1 MEFAADGARWPEPR
15 GDAAGAPPLERGDA
29 PSPRLDSSRAL
40 RLLRELGSNVTEDL
54 AVLMPNLLS
63 FLKHGDSAVVNQSIA
78 SGTNL
83 FAAVLEEMALQ
94 INKCGKV
101 DAWLEEIW
109 SWLNQFKDAIH
120 NLIHEPVPVTTK
132 LFALKFIEIWIL
144 CFIPQSRSDRMQPIE
159 GRNRRLFDCSRLS
172 QFHPSLNPAVLE
184 ADANRALILLVDI
197 LQSACAHQGS
207 FLVGTINSLA
217 AIAKNRPVYYERILP
232 VLLGFDPNLEVAKGA
247 HSASLRYSLKT
258 AFLGFLRSPCQAMIE
273 SKDTLVRQLR
283 ILSPGEATEQI
294 IRQVEKMNRNI
305 ERASRA
311 SKDDPSTLD
320 MPYGDVNR
328 KYPAARSSDA
338 FATADGIAKRA
349 RFDTSALNPPF
360 QGASDYSNIQV
371 DNEANAAHSS
381 DPAPMNSD
389 VSPVEKM
396 IEMIGAL
403 LAEGE
408 RGAESLGILI
418 STVEADVM
426 ADIVIETMKHLPET
440 SILLA
445 TSNGQQQKNQSSSSP
460 LTENL
465 PSNSHSL
472 SYSTQLALPA
482 DGVSMSM
489 SDVPAMSGAH
499 DSKRDPRRDPR
510 RLDPRRTVAPAPAA
524 TTSIHV
530 KGETTGVHQ
539 TNNLSNVPYSVS
551 GKAEN
556 SSDYSGDLSRIE
568 DEQQTFCLP
577 NQTFPKENCENLDD
591 ALELERKFEVQAV
604 ADVGFRSEVGKEM
617 ANPLSPEVTSNNE
630 SDSVELEIDPFS
642 PVPKA
647 STPEDTTNHDLPVL
661 PTHLELSDD
670 EKILLHKLA
679 IRRIIDDY
687 KKNSLNARFSL
698 LAHLIA
704 QSAADDNIMDL
715 IQRHIIFHY
724 HDQGH
729 ELAMHVLYQLH
740 SVNVADSPESTT
752 PTSKHYENFF
762 ISLARSLIHSLPAS
776 DKSFSKFLCD
786 APYLPESMLKLL
798 ENICVSQ
805 GNSQQAKDGDGDR
818 VTQGLGTLW
827 SLILARPPLRQSCL
841 DIALKCAIHS
851 QDEVRGKA
859 VRLVTKKLYG
869 LTYASERVEQF
880 ATESLLAIA
889 NKHGVE
895 TDINFTSSK
904 ESIPEFEAGSQGTSV
919 SESHTSDGEPSESAC
934 DKTDLVSPKQSAVSV
949 SEAKRHTS
957 LFFALCMKRP
967 ILLQHLF
974 NAYGRSPKVVKQC
987 IHWHIPNLVR
997 NLGSSCSEM
1006 LAIIHNPPEGSE
1018 ELVTLILQT
1027 LTEDSTPSVE
1037 LVLAVKHLYETKL
1050 KDASILIPLL
1060 SSFPKEEVLP
1070 IFPRLVDLPP
1080 DRFQDALARILQ
1092 GSAHTGPALTPA
1104 EVLIA
1109 IHDINPEKDKVALKK
1124 VIDAC
1129 TACFEQRTVFTQQ
1142 VLEKSLNKLV
1152 DNVPIPL
1159 LFMRTVI
1166 QALDAFPA
1174 LVDFVMEILSRLVNK
1189 QIWKMPKLWVGFLKL
1204 AYQTQPRSFDV
1215 ILQLPPPQLEIALNK
1230 YPNLRSPLCSFVNQ
1244 RNMHNILPRQILK
1257 VLGFINEP
1265 QQAPI
1270 PFVPAA
1276 LQTADA
1282 ASSLPGATLM

>member
-1 MEFAADGARWPEPR
+1 MVFEAEGARWPEPR
-15 GDAAGAPPLERGDA
+15 GDAAGPPLAERGDA
-29 PSPRLDSSRAL
+29 PSPRFDSSRAL

-54 AVLMPNLLS
+54 VVLMPNLLS
-63 FLKHGDSAVVNQSIA
+63 FLKHDDPAVVKQSIA

-83 FAAVLEEMALQ
+83 FAAVLEEMTLQ

-101 DAWLEEIW
+101 EAWLEEMW
-109 SWLNQFKDAIH
+109 AWMNQFKDAVH
-120 NLIHEPVPVTTK
+120 KLIHEQSGPVVTK
-132 LFALKFIEIWIL
+132 LFAIKFIETWIL
-144 CFIPQSRSDRMQPIE
+144 CFTPQGKGDRTQPIE
-159 GRNRRLFDCSRLS
+159 GRNRRFDSSRLS
-172 QFHPSLNPAVLE
+172 QFHPSLNAAVLE

-207 FLVGTINSLA
+207 FLIVTINSLA

-232 VLLGFDPNLEVAKGA
+232 VLLGFDPSLEATKGA
-247 HSASLRYSLKT
+247 HFASLRYSLKT
-258 AFLGFLRSPCQAMIE
+258 AFSGFLRSPCQAMIE
-273 SKDTLVRQLR
+273 SKETLVRQLR
-283 ILSPGEATEQI
+283 VLSPGDATEQI
-294 IRQVEKMNRNI
+294 IRQVEKIARNI

-311 SKDDPSTLD
+311 SKDEPSTWD
-320 MPYGDVNR
+320 MPYGDINQ
-328 KYPAARSSDA
+328 KNPAARSSDA
-338 FATADGIAKRA
+338 FATADDVAKRA
-349 RFDTSALNPPF
+349 RFDTSVPLNPPF
-360 QGASDYSNIQV
+360 QGTSDYSNMQV
-371 DNEANAAHSS
+371 DNEANVGHSS
-381 DPAPMNSD
+381 DPALLNSD

-408 RGAESLGILI
+408 RGAESLDILI

-440 SILLA
+440 SFLLA
-445 TSNGQQQKNQSSSSP
+445 TSNSDQQPKFQSSSCP
-460 LTENL
+460 PTENL
-465 PSNSHSL
+465 PANSHSL
-472 SYSTQLALPA
+472 PFTPQLAFPV
-482 DGVSMSM
+482 DGVSMST
-489 SDVPAMSGAH
+489 SDALVMPGVH
-499 DSKRDPRRDPR
+499 DSKRDPRRDLR
-510 RLDPRRTVAPAPAA
+510 RLDPRRTVAPVA
-524 TTSIHV
+524 TSSIHAKV
-530 KGETTGVHQ
+530 ETTDAHPM
-539 TNNLSNVPYSVS
+539 NNLSNIPYPVS
-551 GKAEN
+551 GKVEN
-556 SSDYSGDLSRIE
+556 FSDYSGDLPKNK
-568 DEQQTFCLP
+568 DEQHTSSQP
-577 NQTFPKENCENLDD
+577 NQALPKEKCEILDD
-591 ALELERKFEVQAV
+591 ASEPELKSEVQSALN
-604 ADVGFRSEVGKEM
+604 VGFHSSDVDKEM

-630 SDSVELEIDPFS
+630 SDSVELEVDPFS
-642 PVPKA
+642 PVSKA

-661 PTHLELSDD
+661 PSHLELSNDD
-670 EKILLHKLA
+670 KILLHKLA
-679 IRRIIDDY
+679 IRRIIDGY
-687 KKNSLNARFSL
+687 KKNSLSTRFSL

-704 QSAADDNIMDL
+704 QSSADDNIMDM
-715 IQRHIIFHY
+715 IQKHIIFHY

-740 SVNVADSPESTT
+740 SSNIADTPESS

-798 ENICVSQ
+798 EGICVSQ
-805 GNSQQAKDGDGDR
+805 GNSQETKDSDGDR
-818 VTQGLGTLW
+818 VTQGLGTIW
-827 SLILARPPLRQSCL
+827 SLILARPPLREVTL

-859 VRLVTKKLYG
+859 VRLITKKLHG
-869 LTYASERVEQF
+869 LTYASNRVEQF
-880 ATESLLAIA
+880 ATDSLLAVA

-895 TDINFTSSK
+895 TDINFTSKKST
-904 ESIPEFEAGSQGTSV
+904 PEFEAGSQETSV
-919 SESHTSDGEPSESAC
+919 SGSHISDAEPSESRCNKA
-934 DKTDLVSPKQSAVSV
+934 DLVSPKQSAVSV
-949 SEAKRHTS
+949 SEAKRHIS
-957 LFFALCMKRP
+957 LFFALCTKRP
-967 ILLQHLF
+967 TLLQHLF
-974 NAYGRSPKVVKQC
+974 NVYGRSPKVVKQC

-1006 LAIIHNPPEGSE
+1006 LVLIHNPPEGSE
-1018 ELVTLILQT
+1018 GLVTLILQT
-1027 LTEDSTPSVE
+1027 LTEDSTPSAE
-1037 LVLAVKHLYETKL
+1037 LVAAVKHLYETKL

-1070 IFPRLVDLPP
+1070 IFPRLVDLPS

-1124 VIDAC
+1124 VTDAC

-1152 DNVPIPL
+1152 DKVPIPL

-1174 LVDFVMEILSRLVNK
+1174 LVDFVMGILSRLVNK

-1230 YPNLRSPLCSFVNQ
+1230 YPNLRTPLCSFVNQ
-1244 RNMHNILPRQILK
+1244 RNMHSILPRQSFK

-1270 PFVPAA
+1270 PFVPAS

-1282 ASSLPGATLM
+1282 TSSLPGATLM

>member
-1 MEFAADGARWPEPR
+1 MEFEADGARWPEPR

-29 PSPRLDSSRAL
+29 PSPRFDSSRAL

-54 AVLMPNLLS
+54 VVLMPNLLS
-63 FLKHGDSAVVNQSIA
+63 FLKHDDPAVVNQSIA

-83 FAAVLEEMALQ
+83 FAAVLEEMTLQ
-94 INKCGKV
+94 INKCGRV
-101 DAWLEEIW
+101 DAWLEEMW
-109 SWLNQFKDAIH
+109 AWTKQFKDAVH
-120 NLIHEPVPVTTK
+120 NLIHESVPVATK
-132 LFALKFIEIWIL
+132 LFAVKFIETWIL
-144 CFIPQSRSDRMQPIE
+144 CFAPQSKSDRMQPTE
-159 GRNRRLFDCSRLS
+159 GRNRRLFDSSRLS

-232 VLLGFDPNLEVAKGA
+232 VLLGFDPSLEVAKGV
-247 HSASLRYSLKT
+247 HPASLRYSLKT

-283 ILSPGEATEQI
+283 VLSPGEATEQI
-294 IRQVEKMNRNI
+294 IRQVEKMTRNI

-311 SKDDPSTLD
+311 SKDEPSMLD
-320 MPYGDVNR
+320 MPYGDVSR

-349 RFDTSALNPPF
+349 RFDTSAALNPPF
-360 QGASDYSNIQV
+360 QGASDYSNMQV
-371 DNEANAAHSS
+371 DNEANVDHSS
-381 DPAPMNSD
+381 DPAFLNCDM
-389 VSPVEKM
+389 SPVEKM

-445 TSNGQQQKNQSSSSP
+445 TSNNGQQKKIQSSSSP

-465 PSNSHSL
+465 PANSHSMP
-472 SYSTQLALPA
+472 YSTQFALPA

-489 SDVPAMSGAH
+489 SDVPVVSGVH

-510 RLDPRRTVAPAPAA
+510 RLDPRRTVAPAA
-524 TTSIHV
+524 TSSIHV

-539 TNNLSNVPYSVS
+539 TNNLSNVPYPVS
-551 GKAEN
+551 GKVEN
-556 SSDYSGDLSRIE
+556 SLDYSGDLSKNE
-568 DEQQTFCLP
+568 DVQQTSCQP
-577 NQTFPKENCENLDD
+577 NQSLPKENSEILDD
-591 ALELERKFEVQAV
+591 ALELEPKFEVQAL
-604 ADVGFRSEVGKEM
+604 ADVGFHSSDVDKEM
-617 ANPLSPEVTSNNE
+617 VNPLSPEATLNNE
-630 SDSVELEIDPFS
+630 LDSVELEVDPFS
-642 PVPKA
+642 PVLKA

-661 PTHLELSDD
+661 PSHLELSDD

-687 KKNSLNARFSL
+687 KKNSVNTRFSL

-704 QSAADDNIMDL
+704 Q
-715 IQRHIIFHY
+715 RHIIYHY

-740 SVNVADSPESTT
+740 SVSVADSPESTA
-752 PTSKHYENFF
+752 PASKNYENFF

-798 ENICVSQ
+798 EDICVSQ
-805 GNSQQAKDGDGDR
+805 GNSQQTKDSDGDR
-818 VTQGLGTLW
+818 VTQGIGTVW
-827 SLILARPPLRQSCL
+827 SLILARPPLRQDCL

-859 VRLVTKKLYG
+859 VRLVTKKLYE

-880 ATESLLAIA
+880 AIDSLLAIA

-895 TDINFTSSK
+895 TDINFTSLK
-904 ESIPEFEAGSQGTSV
+904 ESSPEFEAGSQETSV
-919 SESHTSDGEPSESAC
+919 SGSHISDAEPSESTC
-934 DKTDLVSPKQSAVSV
+934 NKTDLVSPKQSAVSV

-957 LFFALCMKRP
+957 LFFALCTKVVKPFSFFQRP

-974 NAYGRSPKVVKQC
+974 NVYGRSPKVVKQVLLSTSKVLNFDYWITTTVCSLRRKIMQC
-987 IHWHIPNLVR
+987 IHWHIPN
-997 NLGSSCSEM
+997 
-1006 LAIIHNPPEGSE
+1006 
-1018 ELVTLILQT
+1018 LILQT
-1027 LTEDSTPSVE
+1027 LTEDSTPSAE
-1037 LVLAVKHLYETKL
+1037 LVAAVKHLYETKL

-1109 IHDINPEKDKVALKK
+1109 IHDINPEKDRVALKK
-1124 VIDAC
+1124 VTDAC
-1129 TACFEQRTVFTQQ
+1129 TACFEQRT
-1142 VLEKSLNKLV
+1142 V

-1230 YPNLRSPLCSFVNQ
+1230 YPNLRTPLCSFVNQ
-1244 RNMHNILPRQILK
+1244 RNMHSILPRQILK

-1265 QQAPI
+1265 HQAPI

-1276 LQTADA
+1276 MQTADA
-1282 ASSLPGATLM
+1282 TSSLPGATLM

>member
-1 MEFAADGARWPEPR
+1 MEFEADGARWPEPR
-15 GDAAGAPPLERGDA
+15 GDAAGAPLLERRDG
-29 PSPRLDSSRAL
+29 PPPRFDSSRAL

-54 AVLMPNLLS
+54 VVLMPNLLS
-63 FLKHGDSAVVNQSIA
+63 FLKHDDPAVVNQSIA

-83 FAAVLEEMALQ
+83 FAAVLEEMTLQ
-94 INKCGKV
+94 INKRGMV
-101 DAWLEEIW
+101 DAWLEEMW
-109 SWLNQFKDAIH
+109 AWMNQFKDAIH
-120 NLIHEPVPVTTK
+120 NLIHESVPVATK
-132 LFALKFIEIWIL
+132 LYAIKFIETWIL
-144 CFIPQSRSDRMQPIE
+144 CLTPQSKSDRMAE
-159 GRNRRLFDCSRLS
+159 GRNRRLFDISRLS
-172 QFHPSLNPAVLE
+172 QFHPKLNPSVLE
-184 ADANRALILLVDI
+184 GDANRALILLVDI
-197 LQSACAHQGS
+197 LQSACSHQGS

-232 VLLGFDPNLEVAKGA
+232 VLLGFDPSLEVAKGA
-247 HSASLRYSLKT
+247 HPASLRYALKT

-273 SKDTLVRQLR
+273 SKDTLARQLR
-283 ILSPGEATEQI
+283 VLSPGEATEQI
-294 IRQVEKMNRNI
+294 IRQVEKMTRNI
-305 ERASRA
+305 ERTSRV
-311 SKDDPSTLD
+311 SKDEPSTLD
-320 MPYGDVNR
+320 MPYGDINR
-328 KYPAARSSDA
+328 KHPAARSSDA
-338 FATADGIAKRA
+338 FATADGVAKRA
-349 RFDTSALNPPF
+349 RFDASTLNPPY
-360 QGASDYSNIQV
+360 QGALDYSNMQV
-371 DNEANAAHSS
+371 DNECNVGHSS
-381 DPAPMNSD
+381 DPALLNSD

-445 TSNGQQQKNQSSSSP
+445 TSNNDQQQKNQSSSSP

-465 PSNSHSL
+465 PANSHSL
-472 SYSTQLALPA
+472 PFTPQLALPA

-489 SDVPAMSGAH
+489 SDVLVMSSAH

-510 RLDPRRTVAPAPAA
+510 RLDPRRTVAPAA
-524 TTSIHV
+524 TDSIHV
-530 KGETTGVHQ
+530 KGETIGVHPS
-539 TNNLSNVPYSVS
+539 NNLSNIPHPVS
-551 GKAEN
+551 GKVEN
-556 SSDYSGDLSRIE
+556 SSDYPGDPSKNE
-568 DEQQTFCLP
+568 DEQQTSCQP
-577 NQTFPKENCENLDD
+577 NQALLPKEKCETLDD
-591 ALELERKFEVQAV
+591 ALELEPKLEVQAA
-604 ADVGFRSEVGKEM
+604 ADVGFHSPDVDK
-617 ANPLSPEVTSNNE
+617 ATVNPLSPEATSNNE
-630 SDSVELEIDPFS
+630 LDSIELEVDPFS
-642 PVPKA
+642 PVSKA

-661 PTHLELSDD
+661 PSHLELSDD

-687 KKNSLNARFSL
+687 KKNSLNTRFSL

-704 QSAADDNIMDL
+704 QSASDDNIMDL

-740 SVNVADSPESTT
+740 SVNVTDLPESTAHA
-752 PTSKHYENFF
+752 PTSKDYENFF

-798 ENICVSQ
+798 ESICVSQ
-805 GNSQQAKDGDGDR
+805 GNSQQTKDSDGDR
-818 VTQGLGTLW
+818 VTQGLGTVW
-827 SLILARPPLRQSCL
+827 SLILARPPLRQACV

-880 ATESLLAIA
+880 AIDCLLAIA
-889 NKHGVE
+889 NKNGVE
-895 TDINFTSSK
+895 TEINFTSSK
-904 ESIPEFEAGSQGTSV
+904 ESTPEFDGGSQETSV
-919 SESHTSDGEPSESAC
+919 SGSHISDTEPSESRC
-934 DKTDLVSPKQSAVSV
+934 NRTDLVSPKQSAVSV

-957 LFFALCMKRP
+957 LFFALCTKRP

-974 NAYGRSPKVVKQC
+974 HVYGRSPKVVKQC
-987 IHWHIPNLVR
+987 IHWHMPNLVR

-1006 LAIIHNPPEGSE
+1006 LDIIHNPPEGSE

-1027 LTEDSTPSVE
+1027 LTEDSSPSAE
-1037 LVLAVKHLYETKL
+1037 LVAAVKHLYETKL

-1124 VIDAC
+1124 V
-1129 TACFEQRTVFTQQ
+1129 
-1142 VLEKSLNKLV
+1142 
-1152 DNVPIPL
+1152 DNIPIPL

-1230 YPNLRSPLCSFVNQ
+1230 YPNLRTPLCSYVNQ
-1244 RNMHNILPRQILK
+1244 RSMHNILPRQILK

-1282 ASSLPGATLM
+1282 TSSLPGATIMLGS

>member
-1 MEFAADGARWPEPR
+1 MEFEADGARWPEPR

-29 PSPRLDSSRAL
+29 PSPRFDSSRAL

-54 AVLMPNLLS
+54 VVLMPNLLS
-63 FLKHGDSAVVNQSIA
+63 FLKHDDPAVVNQSIA

-83 FAAVLEEMALQ
+83 FAAVLEEMTLQ
-94 INKCGKV
+94 INKCGRV
-101 DAWLEEIW
+101 DAWLEEMW
-109 SWLNQFKDAIH
+109 AWMKQFKDAVH
-120 NLIHEPVPVTTK
+120 NLIHESVPVATK
-132 LFALKFIEIWIL
+132 LFAVKFIETWIL
-144 CFIPQSRSDRMQPIE
+144 CSAPQSKSDRMQPTE
-159 GRNRRLFDCSRLS
+159 GRNRRLFDSSRLS

-232 VLLGFDPNLEVAKGA
+232 VLLGFDPSLEVAKGA
-247 HSASLRYSLKT
+247 HPASLRYSLKT

-283 ILSPGEATEQI
+283 VLSPGEATEQI
-294 IRQVEKMNRNI
+294 IRQVEKMTRNI

-311 SKDDPSTLD
+311 SKDEPSTLD
-320 MPYGDVNR
+320 MPYGDISR

-338 FATADGIAKRA
+338 FATADGVAKRA
-349 RFDTSALNPPF
+349 RFDTSAALNPPF
-360 QGASDYSNIQV
+360 QGASDYSNMQV
-371 DNEANAAHSS
+371 DNEANVDHSS
-381 DPAPMNSD
+381 DPALLNCDM
-389 VSPVEKM
+389 SPVEKM

-445 TSNGQQQKNQSSSSP
+445 TSNNGQQKKIQSSSSP

-465 PSNSHSL
+465 PANSHSL
-472 SYSTQLALPA
+472 PYSTQFALPA

-489 SDVPAMSGAH
+489 SDVPVVSGVH

-510 RLDPRRTVAPAPAA
+510 RLDPRRTVAPAA
-524 TTSIHV
+524 TSSIHV

-539 TNNLSNVPYSVS
+539 TNNLSN
-551 GKAEN
+551 
-556 SSDYSGDLSRIE
+556 D
-568 DEQQTFCLP
+568 
-577 NQTFPKENCENLDD
+577 
-591 ALELERKFEVQAV
+591 
-604 ADVGFRSEVGKEM
+604 
-617 ANPLSPEVTSNNE
+617 
-630 SDSVELEIDPFS
+630 
-642 PVPKA
+642 
-647 STPEDTTNHDLPVL
+647 
-661 PTHLELSDD
+661 
-670 EKILLHKLA
+670 
-679 IRRIIDDY
+679 
-687 KKNSLNARFSL
+687 
-698 LAHLIA
+698 
-704 QSAADDNIMDL
+704 
-715 IQRHIIFHY
+715 
-724 HDQGH
+724 
-729 ELAMHVLYQLH
+729 
-740 SVNVADSPESTT
+740 
-752 PTSKHYENFF
+752 
-762 ISLARSLIHSLPAS
+762 
-776 DKSFSKFLCD
+776 
-786 APYLPESMLKLL
+786 
-798 ENICVSQ
+798 ICVSQ
-805 GNSQQAKDGDGDR
+805 GNSQQTKDSDGDR
-818 VTQGLGTLW
+818 VTQGLGTVW
-827 SLILARPPLRQSCL
+827 SLILARPPLRQDCL

-859 VRLVTKKLYG
+859 VRLVTKKLYE

-880 ATESLLAIA
+880 AIDSLLAIA

-895 TDINFTSSK
+895 TDINSTSLK
-904 ESIPEFEAGSQGTSV
+904 ESSPEFEAGSQETSV
-919 SESHTSDGEPSESAC
+919 SGSHISDAEPSENTC
-934 DKTDLVSPKQSAVSV
+934 NKTDLVSPKQSAVSV

-957 LFFALCMKRP
+957 LFFALCTKRP

-974 NAYGRSPKVVKQC
+974 NVYGRSPKVVKQC

-1027 LTEDSTPSVE
+1027 LTEDSTPSAE
-1037 LVLAVKHLYETKL
+1037 LVAAVKHLYETKL

-1109 IHDINPEKDKVALKK
+1109 IHDINPEKDRVALKK
-1124 VIDAC
+1124 VTDAC
-1129 TACFEQRTVFTQQ
+1129 TACFEQRT
-1142 VLEKSLNKLV
+1142 V

-1230 YPNLRSPLCSFVNQ
+1230 YPNLRTPLCSFVNQ
-1244 RNMHNILPRQILK
+1244 RNMHSILPRQILK

-1265 QQAPI
+1265 HQAPI

-1276 LQTADA
+1276 MQTADA
-1282 ASSLPGATLM
+1282 TSSLPGATLM